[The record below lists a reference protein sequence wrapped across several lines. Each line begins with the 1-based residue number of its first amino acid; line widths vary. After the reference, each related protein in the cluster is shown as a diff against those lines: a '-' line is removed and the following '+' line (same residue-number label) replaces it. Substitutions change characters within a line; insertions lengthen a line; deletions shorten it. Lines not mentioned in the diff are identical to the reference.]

1 MALIKCPE
9 CNKEISDQAKWCVH
23 CGYPLQQDTI
33 AGIPKLL
40 SVRDVRRIFGCST
53 KVVND
58 LLQNPDFPK
67 IQIGK
72 DYYVP
77 KDKFAQWIADSV
89 GKSKN

>member
-23 CGYPLQQDTI
+23 CGYPLEQDTI
-33 AGIPKLL
+33 AGIQKLL

-77 KDKFAQWIADSV
+77 KDKFVQWIEENV
-89 GKSKN
+89 GKSK